1 MLRGLVERVR
11 GADVDVTERV
21 RQRREL
27 LPPVLR
33 EEAGYGEVEL
43 EAKEKARCGNTGP
56 NTKTISME
64 TL

>member
-11 GADVDVTERV
+11 SPGVDVSKRV

-33 EEAGYGEVEL
+33 EEAGYV
-43 EAKEKARCGNTGP
+43 
-56 NTKTISME
+56 
-64 TL
+64 